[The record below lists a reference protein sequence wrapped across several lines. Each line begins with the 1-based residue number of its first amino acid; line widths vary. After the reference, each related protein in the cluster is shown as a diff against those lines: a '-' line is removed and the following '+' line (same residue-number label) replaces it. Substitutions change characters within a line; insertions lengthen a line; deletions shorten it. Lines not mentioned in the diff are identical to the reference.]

1 MGELILNLIFYAF
14 QGIGFLVRKWI
25 LPRISGGRLVILPLL
40 NEPVGP
46 IWSWKRLPNGQFG
59 IEPIFFSMVFAMFPE
74 YAPRRALPGVSGV
87 TVVTNACAFYHC
99 TRGFCNGRWLVNP
112 FLRYPFAGDLLLFG
126 IGAGPS
132 PDGVQERNRS
142 ANLRKA

>member
-1 MGELILNLIFYAF
+1 M
-14 QGIGFLVRKWI
+14 
-25 LPRISGGRLVILPLL
+25 
-40 NEPVGP
+40 
-46 IWSWKRLPNGQFG
+46 
-59 IEPIFFSMVFAMFPE
+59 
-74 YAPRRALPGVSGV
+74 PGVSGV
-87 TVVTNACAFYHC
+87 TVVTNARVYYT
-99 TRGFCNGRWLVNP
+99 TRGFCNGPWLVNP